1 MACIS
6 KSIQDNHI
14 VTIDDGQEVI
24 YEVSFGAIAFDLIF
38 IGNNCVHYWPGHMKL
53 TRLK

>member
-1 MACIS
+1 MAYVS

-24 YEVSFGAIAFDLIF
+24 YEVLYGAIVFDF
-38 IGNNCVHYWPGHMKL
+38 
-53 TRLK
+53 